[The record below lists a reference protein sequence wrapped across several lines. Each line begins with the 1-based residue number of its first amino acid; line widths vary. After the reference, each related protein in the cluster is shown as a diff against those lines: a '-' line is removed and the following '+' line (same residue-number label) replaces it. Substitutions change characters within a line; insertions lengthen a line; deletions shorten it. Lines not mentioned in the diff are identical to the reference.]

1 MMKSLLCIAII
12 ALAAAPP
19 QTTVPSMRVVLLGT
33 GTPGADPDRWGPAV
47 AIVAGDQ
54 SYLVDAG
61 PGVVR
66 RAAAA
71 ARERQLPALTAARLT
86 RVFITHLH
94 SDHTL
99 GLPDLMLSPWVLGR
113 PVPLD
118 VYGPKG
124 IAEMASS
131 VEHAY
136 QADIDMRLHG
146 GEPQTTQNYH
156 AVTHDVA
163 AGPVYRDALVT
174 VDAIAVAHGTWA
186 EAFGYRFRGD
196 GRTVVIS
203 GDTRPTD
210 ALVDACRGCDVLV
223 HEVYS
228 AAKLPTQPPA
238 WQTYHKAFH
247 TSTVE
252 LAQIAGRARPKLL
265 VLYHQLFWGASDAD
279 LIREIRDAG
288 YAGAVTSG
296 ADLDIF

>member
-1 MMKSLLCIAII
+1 MMKSILCIAII

-223 HEVYS
+223 HEVYPLRSSRHNLPHGRPITRRFTRRPWSWRKSLGARGRSSWCCITNSSGVPVTRISS
-228 AAKLPTQPPA
+228 AKFATPVTQ
-238 WQTYHKAFH
+238 
-247 TSTVE
+247 
-252 LAQIAGRARPKLL
+252 AR
-265 VLYHQLFWGASDAD
+265 
-279 LIREIRDAG
+279 
-288 YAGAVTSG
+288 
-296 ADLDIF
+296 